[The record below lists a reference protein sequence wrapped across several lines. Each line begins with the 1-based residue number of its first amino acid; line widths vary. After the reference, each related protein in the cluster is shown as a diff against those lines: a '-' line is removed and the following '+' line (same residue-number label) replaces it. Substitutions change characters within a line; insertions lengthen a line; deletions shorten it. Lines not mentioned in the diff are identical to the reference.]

1 MQTRSFSIGLTRARS
16 VALASSRVATVAALV
31 AALPAAAQQAP
42 APAGAASPAAPGA
55 ASAAAS
61 AAPAPRPFTVQDL
74 VTLRRVSDPRVSPD
88 GKWVVY
94 VLRSTDLEANRGR
107 TDIWMVGVDGKGGR
121 RLTTSPEND
130 SAPRWAPDGRSIYFL
145 SARGGAQ
152 QVWRLRLDGGE
163 AERVTSLPL
172 DVSSFQLSPDG
183 KQLVVS
189 ASVFPDCAGAPGGVM
204 ACTLKRLDERARSR
218 STGRLYTQLPVR
230 HWDEWLDGRR
240 NHLFAVPVAGG
251 EPVDL
256 MKGMEAD
263 SPSRPFGG
271 AGDFAF
277 TPDGKGVVFAAKDA
291 GRAEAWSTNFDLW
304 LVPLDGV
311 LPPRNLTPDGKAWD
325 GQPVFSPDGRTLAWL
340 SMEVPGY
347 EADRHRILVRGWPD
361 GPVREV
367 APDWDRSP
375 AEIVWSPDGRSLLA
389 TADHLGTHS
398 LFQIDLATGKV
409 RTLVGHGSNHA
420 PRPATGGTIVYQHDD
435 LSRPADLLVLRAD
448 GTESAPI
455 TQVNAEAL
463 AGIAF
468 GEKEQFTFP
477 GWNGETVHAWIVKPP
492 GLDPAAKVPVAFLIH
507 GGPQGSFGDQFHYR
521 WNPQIYAAA
530 GYAAVMVDFHGSTGY
545 GRKFTDSI
553 GGDWGGKPLEDLQK
567 GLAAAVRRYPF
578 LDGTR
583 VAALGASYGG
593 YMIDWIAG
601 AWPDRFRCLVN
612 HDGNLDEFHAYFDT
626 EELWF
631 PEREHG
637 GTPWQVPQAYQK
649 HNPVNL
655 VKNWKTPILV
665 IHGGRD
671 YRVVDTQGLSSFTA
685 AQRMGVPSE
694 FLHFPDENHWVLK
707 PANSIQW
714 HETVL
719 RWIDRWTRH

>member
-1 MQTRSFSIGLTRARS
+1 MLSSGAMRPFPL
-16 VALASSRVATVAALV
+16 ALSLAAVIFPVL
-31 AALPAAAQQAP
+31 AAP
-42 APAGAASPAAPGA
+42 APAAG
-55 ASAAAS
+55 
-61 AAPAPRPFTVQDL
+61 PRPFSVQDL
-74 VTLRRVSDPRVSPD
+74 VTLQRVSDPQPSPD
-88 GKWVVY
+88 GRWIAY

-107 TDIWMVGVDGKGGR
+107 TDLWMVGIDGKGAR
-121 RLTTSPEND
+121 RLTTSPENE
-130 SAPRWAPDGRSIYFL
+130 SSPRWAPDGKSIYFL
-145 SARGGAQ
+145 SARGGPQ

-163 AERVTSLPL
+163 AERITSLPL
-172 DVSSFQLSPDG
+172 DATSFRLSPDG
-183 KQLVVS
+183 TRALVS
-189 ASVFPDCAGAPGGVM
+189 ASVFPDCAGAPGG
-204 ACTLKRLDERARSR
+204 ALSCTARRLEERSRTR
-218 STGRLYTQLPVR
+218 STGRLYSRLPVR

-240 NHLFAVPVAGG
+240 NHLFLVTLDGG
-251 EPVDL
+251 APVDL
-256 MKGMEAD
+256 MKGMDAD
-263 SPSRPFGG
+263 SPGRPFGG
-271 AGDFAF
+271 ASDFVF
-277 TPDGKGVVFAAKDA
+277 TPDGKGVVFAAKDV
-291 GRAEAWSTNFDLW
+291 GRTEAWSTNVDLW
-304 LVPLDGV
+304 LVPADGSA
-311 LPPRNLTPDGKAWD
+311 PPRNLTSDNAAWD
-325 GQPVFSPDGRTLAWL
+325 GGPVFSPDGKKLAWL
-340 SMEVPGY
+340 AMEVPGY
-347 EADRHRILVRGWPD
+347 EADRHRIMVRGWPD
-361 GPVREV
+361 GPAREV
-367 APDWDRSP
+367 APGWDRSP
-375 AEIVWSPDGRSLLA
+375 GEIAWSADGRTLFA

-398 LFQIDLATGKV
+398 LFAIDVATGKERV
-409 RTLVGHGSNHA
+409 LVPGGSIHS
-420 PRPATGGTIVYQHDD
+420 PAVAGGLVVFTRDD
-435 LSRPADLLVLRAD
+435 LGGPADVWTVRAD
-448 GTESAPI
+448 GKGAAPV
-455 TQVNAEAL
+455 TRVNAAAL
-463 AGIAF
+463 SGIAF
-468 GEKEQFTFP
+468 GEREQFTFQ
-477 GWNGETVHAWIVKPP
+477 GWNGETVYGWVVKPV
-492 GLDPAAKVPVAFLIH
+492 GFDPAKRYPVAFLIH

-530 GYAAVMVDFHGSTGY
+530 GYAAVMIDFHGSTGY

-567 GLAAAVRRYPF
+567 GLAAALPRFPW
-578 LDGTR
+578 LDGGR

-637 GTPWQVPQAYQK
+637 GTPWQVPEAYQK

-694 FLHFPDENHWVLK
+694 FLYFPDENHWVLK

-719 RWIDRWTRH
+719 GWLERWTGPAN